1 MNLSCFLLWFLV
13 GGAGWGGEG
22 CLCGGGGGGGGGGDK
37 KIIPSSFFL
46 HA

>member
-1 MNLSCFLLWFLV
+1 MNLSCFLLWFLF
-13 GGAGWGGEG
+13 GGAGWGGRG
-22 CLCGGGGGGGGGGDK
+22 VCAGGGGGTK